1 MYFQTGAAFSLSRA
15 AGQTERRIPE
25 RVKPRPARPRGALIS
40 KNHVGS
46 ATSSSP
52 GKGDTPVLA
61 AQAGDMEIKPLTD
74 FDWTT
79 VEPEKLRPFK
89 PTYHITMGLRASTPS
104 DLILIDRGYLRCIQG
119 RQAIMVDHEATVLG
133 AIPAGHAAVKEL
145 YSYLLG
151 EYLPARYPSMFEI
164 ETTDKIHG
172 TSRFINKVTGLK
184 SPLSLVP
191 EDPVAALKIIAQTVE
206 DDMFLL
212 QQQENTDTGPGEH
225 KSIAFICCHPAGFDP
240 SEKLGKGLKTIH
252 TPVPAYEK
260 IGPSMERYFSRV
272 EAGKSV
278 KRVNWSVQ
286 THTRLFAPSGN
297 HVYAGETVKEL
308 ESVDIETAR
317 LRVELQTLTRLPKT
331 RALVFSFKTYL
342 YPLADIKAEGLGP
355 QLADA
360 IEGLKAGNA
369 PDMWVYKGGGRWG
382 RAVCELLRS
391 GSNVD

>member
-1 MYFQTGAAFSLSRA
+1 
-15 AGQTERRIPE
+15 
-25 RVKPRPARPRGALIS
+25 
-40 KNHVGS
+40 
-46 ATSSSP
+46 
-52 GKGDTPVLA
+52 
-61 AQAGDMEIKPLTD
+61 
-74 FDWTT
+74 
-79 VEPEKLRPFK
+79 
-89 PTYHITMGLRASTPS
+89 MGLRASTPS
-104 DLILIDRGYLRCIQG
+104 DLILIDQDYLRCIQG
-119 RQAIMVDHEATVLG
+119 RKVIMADHESTVLG
-133 AIPAGHAAVKEL
+133 AIPASHAAVREL

-151 EYLPARYPSMFEI
+151 EYLPARYPSMFE
-164 ETTDKIHG
+164 TVKRTDRSHG
-172 TSRFINKVTGLK
+172 TSRFVNKVTGVE
-184 SPLSLVP
+184 SPLSPVP

-212 QQQENTDTGPGEH
+212 QQQEDTDSGPGEH

-260 IGPSMERYFSRV
+260 IGSSMERYFSRV
-272 EAGKSV
+272 EVGKSV

-286 THTRLFAPSGN
+286 THTRLFAPRGN
-297 HVYAGETVKEL
+297 HVYAGETVHEAS
-308 ESVDIETAR
+308 SVDMETAR

-360 IEGLKAGNA
+360 IEGLKKGSA
-369 PDMWVYKGGGRWG
+369 PDMWVYKGAGRWG

-391 GSNVD
+391 